1 MINLRPLFFLACFFV
16 TEIFLHPSH
25 AQVRIIDADT
35 IELDGKKIRLHGVD
49 APEASQKCLNSKG
62 KVWFCGQ
69 HATQALEV
77 LISSHPNKR
86 LSCVESSKDRY
97 QRVIA
102 ECFFDELNLNSWL
115 VRNGWAVAYTYYS
128 KDYINEENKAK
139 AERLGIWDGPFTL
152 PWRWRKG
159 ERLSIE
165 DNFNDT
171 SCKIKGNIS
180 SSGEKIYHLPTGE
193 YYAQT
198 KINLTKDER
207 WFCSEKEAKENGWRK
222 AKK

>member
-102 ECFFDELNLNSWL
+102 ECFFDEQVFLK
-115 VRNGWAVAYTYYS
+115 T
-128 KDYINEENKAK
+128 
-139 AERLGIWDGPFTL
+139 
-152 PWRWRKG
+152 
-159 ERLSIE
+159 
-165 DNFNDT
+165 
-171 SCKIKGNIS
+171 
-180 SSGEKIYHLPTGE
+180 YHLHRQQE
-193 YYAQT
+193 YQRNCDPALHQ
-198 KINLTKDER
+198 R
-207 WFCSEKEAKENGWRK
+207 S
-222 AKK
+222 